1 MTFWEKMIS
10 LAKRQKLERDDKQ
23 VVDLEDLNKNKV
35 LLFFTSN
42 KVYILSYVFSDY
54 DSIIFVQYL

>member
-1 MTFWEKMIS
+1 MIS